1 LQVPAHIRSA
11 FEQVDTNRSGKL
23 DTRELQIALRTLG
36 VDADSIATRR
46 VVDRFDRDGD
56 RVR

>member
-1 LQVPAHIRSA
+1 VPAHIRSA